1 MSESKSAR
9 QAEKRI
15 TELSGA
21 TREFARQGA
30 EETNKAA
37 GEAYATFA
45 SGAVEFHR
53 RWIEMIRAN
62 SNATLNCDVAQ
73 AHDLEQAVLH
83 FEPRRR
89 WKTNRGA
96 ARSFDACM
104 RLRAPF
110 DTRPSAPSVT
120 GRKRARGERQ
130 LRRLSSYEVHL
141 IGFQTTS
148 V

>member
-53 RWIEMIRAN
+53 QWIEMIRAN
-62 SNATLNCDVAQ
+62 TNATLDFVHQ
-73 AHDLEQAVLH
+73 VLGV
-83 FEPRRR
+83 
-89 WKTNRGA
+89 K
-96 ARSFDACM
+96 S
-104 RLRAPF
+104 
-110 DTRPSAPSVT
+110 PSAFVELSAEHA
-120 GRKRARGERQ
+120 RKRAEAFAEQAR
-130 LRRLSSYEVHL
+130 HL
-141 IGFQTTS
+141 TGMAQKLTT
-148 V
+148 VMAAPMQA

>member
-1 MSESKSAR
+1 M
-9 QAEKRI
+9 
-15 TELSGA
+15 
-21 TREFARQGA
+21 
-30 EETNKAA
+30 
-37 GEAYATFA
+37 
-45 SGAVEFHR
+45 
-53 RWIEMIRAN
+53 
-62 SNATLNCDVAQ
+62 CDVAQ

-148 V
+148 VGTARSAGDPRPVRTRGTVFRIRRWRRVQS

>member
-1 MSESKSAR
+1 M
-9 QAEKRI
+9 
-15 TELSGA
+15 
-21 TREFARQGA
+21 
-30 EETNKAA
+30 
-37 GEAYATFA
+37 
-45 SGAVEFHR
+45 
-53 RWIEMIRAN
+53 
-62 SNATLNCDVAQ
+62 
-73 AHDLEQAVLH
+73 H

-141 IGFQTTS
+141 IGFQTKS
-148 V
+148 VGTAGPPVTLAQFEHAARFSESGGGGEYRAEDRGVLEGGGCNHRGARPVPPGRPVGHPF